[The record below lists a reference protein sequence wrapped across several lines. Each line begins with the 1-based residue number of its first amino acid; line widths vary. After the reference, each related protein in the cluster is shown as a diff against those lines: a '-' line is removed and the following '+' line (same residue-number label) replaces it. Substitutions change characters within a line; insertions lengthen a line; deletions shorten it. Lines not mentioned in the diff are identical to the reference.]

1 MLIQAHKRKTFRDT
15 LLGGKTVR
23 QSHVVELGDEVYRF
37 IANDAGHSVCEVT
50 DEAHI
55 KRLLSIQEAYKEYGT
70 KTEAPVASTAFVVE
84 GPNGER
90 KDLAE
95 LDDEQLK
102 EFAAVAEVT
111 VGDRLKGDKLRTA
124 IVKALKD

>member
-1 MLIQAHKRKTFRDT
+1 
-15 LLGGKTVR
+15 
-23 QSHVVELGDEVYRF
+23 
-37 IANDAGHSVCEVT
+37 
-50 DEAHI
+50 
-55 KRLLSIQEAYKEYGT
+55 
-70 KTEAPVASTAFVVE
+70 VASTAFVVE